1 MSMCNKQYM
10 PHFSVYYAYSA
21 GGSGGKALASI
32 LEVTGL
38 NLPVGISKATF
49 FFIAFL

>member
-1 MSMCNKQYM
+1 MSMCNTQYM
-10 PHFSVYYAYSA
+10 QRYSVYYAYSA
-21 GGSGGKALASI
+21 GGSGGKVLAST

-49 FFIAFL
+49 L